1 MFESDDW
8 DLDQEFLN
16 DVDNKTN
23 KYYSQ
28 KDNQESEP
36 KRRKIEMKNDLIFAS
51 NCDVSCGE
59 NSLNK
64 ITKKYDENKDLRK
77 NLILGIFNKNLQNKN
92 EFKDALNDPKR
103 TCNNTLSNIS
113 INQIHN
119 CKNNQLPRKNL
130 VLGILKNRTAQN
142 GVIKDNIKN
151 LELKQTA
158 SKIDEK
164 TENTSFNNE
173 IEYQISKAIS
183 EIQNRSNSDNP
194 NSSLFE
200 NSKQQL
206 LDNML
211 KQKSIDNIQAKN
223 DITKSNFFKVPQ
235 VKSNKKMTLV
245 RKFPG
250 PAGLLPDDID
260 SNITCISYLNN
271 LEESDIMNKK
281 NDSNNL
287 SEYCSQT
294 TKNLFTEGAWQLMLN
309 DLPDGF
315 LKGHDIATIKQIANM
330 NGFNS
335 TKIKF
340 LAGIVEHIDYSHD
353 NPPIVLKDFTDSIHG
368 ILHKNIPLKYPG
380 LLECN
385 VVVLL
390 HDVGLLRISGT
401 FVSNKYQ
408 ILISPSSL
416 LGIYTSKGT
425 IERTEYMEAI
435 FENISKKRTKTEE
448 NDCTTAMALKEYLLE
463 NDGQFTVENTC
474 NSIENSSRK
483 DPNFF
488 TILNETNKNMNE
500 PMNFDT
506 DLSFSVSFNKIT
518 DLQNQNNFNGSMS
531 RNLKYV
537 KEESK
542 EQKFKMSLP
551 KQEKNTQNN
560 NEEKVTDLFKS
571 IRKFVP
577 NASEKKCFSHNFKQ
591 TNARHL
597 STINI
602 SSKQNTSDRLNNI
615 FSEKVD
621 IDKCLEETASSVSYK
636 KMKSSSMVRSKL
648 LQFKNADTLTSPKN
662 SASIIVLDSKEICEK
677 LSEKDLPRT
686 SSFMCNAI
694 NNIENDSDDEMLSQL
709 DMDLLDHFQ

>member
-1 MFESDDW
+1 
-8 DLDQEFLN
+8 EFLN

-36 KRRKIEMKNDLIFAS
+36 KRRKIEMNNDLIS
-51 NCDVSCGE
+51 WEE

-77 NLILGIFNKNLQNKN
+77 HLILGIFNQNLQNKN

-103 TCNNTLSNIS
+103 TCNNALSNIS
-113 INQIHN
+113 FNQIQSY
-119 CKNNQLPRKNL
+119 KNNQLSRKNL
-130 VLGILKNRTAQN
+130 VLGILKNQTAQN
-142 GVIKDNIKN
+142 EVIKNDIKN

-164 TENTSFNNE
+164 TENTSCNNE
-173 IEYQISKAIS
+173 IKHQISKAIFG
-183 EIQNRSNSDNP
+183 IQNRSSNDNS

-206 LDNML
+206 LDNLL

-223 DITKSNFFKVPQ
+223 DIIKNNFFVFKFPQ
-235 VKSNKKMTLV
+235 VQSNKKMALV

-260 SNITCISYLNN
+260 SNTCVSYLNS
-271 LEESDIMNKK
+271 LEENEIMNKET
-281 NDSNNL
+281 DSNL
-287 SEYCSQT
+287 SEYCSQN
-294 TKNLFTEGAWQLMLN
+294 TKDLFTEGAWQLMLN
-309 DLPDGF
+309 DLPDDF

-330 NGFNS
+330 TGFNS
-335 TKIKF
+335 TKIEF

-353 NPPIVLKDFTDSIHG
+353 NPPIVLKDFTDNIHG
-368 ILHKNIPLKYPG
+368 IVHKNIPLKYPG

-390 HDVGLLRISGT
+390 HDVGILRISGT
-401 FVSNKYQ
+401 CVSNKYQ

-416 LGIYTSKGT
+416 LGIYTSKG
-425 IERTEYMEAI
+425 IIKRTEYMEAI

-448 NDCTTAMALKEYLLE
+448 KDCATAMTLKVHSLE
-463 NDGQFTVENTC
+463 NDDQFIMENTC
-474 NSIENSSRK
+474 NSKKSINFKINIENSNKK
-483 DPNFF
+483 DTNFS
-488 TILNETNKNMNE
+488 TILNKTDKNANG

-518 DLQNQNNFNGSMS
+518 DLQNQKNFNSSTS

-542 EQKFKMSLP
+542 EQRFKMLLP
-551 KQEKNTQNN
+551 KQDTQNN
-560 NEEKVTDLFKS
+560 NEEKVTDLLKS
-571 IRKFVP
+571 IRKFAP
-577 NASEKKCFSHNFKQ
+577 NTSEKKCLSHNFKQ
-591 TNARHL
+591 
-597 STINI
+597 I
-602 SSKQNTSDRLNNI
+602 NTSPKQSVFDKLNNI

-621 IDKCLEETASSVSYK
+621 IDKCLEETASSISYK
-636 KMKSSSMVRSKL
+636 EMKSSPFVRSKL
-648 LQFKNADTLTSPKN
+648 LQFKNVDTLTSPKN
-662 SASIIVLDSKEICEK
+662 SASIVILDSKKICEK
-677 LSEKDLPRT
+677 LSEKDLSKT

-709 DMDLLDHFQ
+709 DMGQLDYF

>member
-1 MFESDDW
+1 M
-8 DLDQEFLN
+8 N
-16 DVDNKTN
+16 DIDNKTN

-28 KDNQESEP
+28 KDNQESES
-36 KRRKIEMKNDLIFAS
+36 KRRKIEMNNDLIFAS
-51 NCDVSCGE
+51 NCDISWGE

-77 NLILGIFNKNLQNKN
+77 NLILRIFNKNLQNKN
-92 EFKDALNDPKR
+92 EFKDSKR

-113 INQIHN
+113 NNQIQS
-119 CKNNQLPRKNL
+119 CKDKQLPRKNL
-130 VLGILKNRTAQN
+130 VLGILKNQKN
-142 GVIKDNIKN
+142 GVIKNNTTN
-151 LELKQTA
+151 LELKQTV

-164 TENTSFNNE
+164 TENTSCNNE
-173 IEYQISKAIS
+173 IKYQISKTIS
-183 EIQNRSNSDNP
+183 EIQNRSNNDNS

-206 LDNML
+206 LDNLL
-211 KQKSIDNIQAKN
+211 KQKSMDNIQVKD
-223 DITKSNFFKVPQ
+223 DITKNNFFVFKVPQ
-235 VKSNKKMTLV
+235 VQSNKKMTLV

-260 SNITCISYLNN
+260 SNITCVSYLNS
-271 LEESDIMNKK
+271 LEESEIMNKET
-281 NDSNNL
+281 DSNNL
-287 SEYCSQT
+287 SEYCSQN

-315 LKGHDIATIKQIANM
+315 LKGHEIATIKQIANM
-330 NGFNS
+330 NGFSS
-335 TKIKF
+335 TKIEF

-353 NPPIVLKDFTDSIHG
+353 NPPIVLKDFTDNIHG
-368 ILHKNIPLKYPG
+368 IIHKNIPLKYPG

-390 HDVGLLRISGT
+390 HDVGFLRIPGT
-401 FVSNKYQ
+401 CVSNKYQ

-435 FENISKKRTKTEE
+435 FENISKKKTKTEE
-448 NDCTTAMALKEYLLE
+448 KDCATAMALKVH
-463 NDGQFTVENTC
+463 DRFIMENTC
-474 NSIENSSRK
+474 NSEKSINFKINVENSNRK

-488 TILNETNKNMNE
+488 TILNETDKNTNK

-506 DLSFSVSFNKIT
+506 DLSSSVSFNKIT
-518 DLQNQNNFNGSMS
+518 DLQNQNNFNSS
-531 RNLKYV
+531 TFRNLKYV
-537 KEESK
+537 KDESK
-542 EQKFKMSLP
+542 EQKFKMSLT
-551 KQEKNTQNN
+551 KQDTQNN
-560 NEEKVTDLFKS
+560 NEEKVTDLLKS

-577 NASEKKCFSHNFKQ
+577 NTSEKKRLSHNLKQ
-591 TNARHL
+591 INAKHL
-597 STINI
+597 TTINI
-602 SSKQNTSDRLNNI
+602 SSKQSVSDRLNNI

-621 IDKCLEETASSVSYK
+621 IDKCLEQTASSISYK
-636 KMKSSSMVRSKL
+636 KVKSSPFVRSKL
-648 LQFKNADTLTSPKN
+648 LQFKSANTLTSPRN
-662 SASIIVLDSKEICEK
+662 STSIIELDSKEICEK

-709 DMDLLDHFQ
+709 DMDQLDHFQ

>member
-1 MFESDDW
+1 M
-8 DLDQEFLN
+8 N
-16 DVDNKTN
+16 
-23 KYYSQ
+23 
-28 KDNQESEP
+28 
-36 KRRKIEMKNDLIFAS
+36 NDLIFAS
-51 NCDVSCGE
+51 NCDISWE
-59 NSLNK
+59 ANSLNK
-64 ITKKYDENKDLRK
+64 ITKKYDEYKDLRK

-92 EFKDALNDPKR
+92 EFKDALNDPKKIR
-103 TCNNTLSNIS
+103 NNTLSNIS
-113 INQIHN
+113 INQIHS

-130 VLGILKNRTAQN
+130 VLGIFKNQTAQN
-142 GVIKDNIKN
+142 GVIKNNIKN
-151 LELKQTA
+151 LELKHTV

-164 TENTSFNNE
+164 TKNTSCNNE
-173 IEYQISKAIS
+173 IKYQISKAIS
-183 EIQNRSNSDNP
+183 EIQNSSNSDNS

-206 LDNML
+206 NNML
-211 KQKSIDNIQAKN
+211 KQKSMDNIQAKN
-223 DITKSNFFKVPQ
+223 DITKSNFFVFKVPQ
-235 VKSNKKMTLV
+235 VDSNKKMTLV

-260 SNITCISYLNN
+260 SNITCVSYLNS
-271 LEESDIMNKK
+271 LEESEMMNKK
-281 NDSNNL
+281 TDSNNL

-315 LKGHDIATIKQIANM
+315 LKGHDIATIKQIANV

-353 NPPIVLKDFTDSIHG
+353 NPPIVLKDFTDNIHG

-390 HDVGLLRISGT
+390 HDVGLLKISGT

-435 FENISKKRTKTEE
+435 FENISKKETKTEE
-448 NDCTTAMALKEYLLE
+448 KDCATAMASKTHSLE
-463 NDGQFTVENTC
+463 NDGQFIVENTC
-474 NSIENSSRK
+474 NSIENSNRK

-488 TILNETNKNMNE
+488 TILNETDRNINE
-500 PMNFDT
+500 LMNFDT
-506 DLSFSVSFNKIT
+506 DLSFSVSSNKIT
-518 DLQNQNNFNGSMS
+518 DLQNPNNFNSSTS

-542 EQKFKMSLP
+542 EQKFKISLP
-551 KQEKNTQNN
+551 KQEENTQNN

-571 IRKFVP
+571 IRKFAP
-577 NASEKKCFSHNFKQ
+577 NTSEKKCFSHNFKQ
-591 TNARHL
+591 TNAMHL
-597 STINI
+597 STINV
-602 SSKQNTSDRLNNI
+602 SSNRLNNI

-636 KMKSSSMVRSKL
+636 KMKSSPFVRSKL
-648 LQFKNADTLTSPKN
+648 LQFKNADTLTS
-662 SASIIVLDSKEICEK
+662 LDSKGICEK

-686 SSFMCNAI
+686 SSFMYNAI
-694 NNIENDSDDEMLSQL
+694 NNIENNSDDEMLSQL
-709 DMDLLDHFQ
+709 DMDLLDHF